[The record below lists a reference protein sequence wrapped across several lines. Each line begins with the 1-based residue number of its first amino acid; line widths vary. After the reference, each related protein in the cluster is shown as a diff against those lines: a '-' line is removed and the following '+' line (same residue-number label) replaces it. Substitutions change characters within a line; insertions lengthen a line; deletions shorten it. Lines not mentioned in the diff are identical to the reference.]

1 MSRFNFSAIPQHASN
16 VHFQPLQQQQHQQN
30 NDSYSSKPNY
40 NAQPQKSLQARR
52 QEQQKS
58 EEAENRRMMKE
69 EITKLANL
77 TKAQLRKYFQEQIDD
92 KEDVD

>member
-16 VHFQPLQQQQHQQN
+16 VHFQPPQQQQRPN
-30 NDSYSSKPNY
+30 TNDSYSSKPNY
-40 NAQPQKSLQARR
+40 NQTQTKSLQARR

-58 EEAENRRMMKE
+58 EESENRRMMKE
-69 EITKLANL
+69 EITKLASL

-92 KEDVD
+92 KEEDD